1 MVATPPKTN
10 QAWLD
15 DLRGPERDAALEAL
29 RTLLVRSLTYAMRDR
44 ASVTEADIEDFV
56 QDALLKILDNLDTF
70 RGESRF
76 TTWANKIAVHVALS
90 ELRRRRWKDVSLQDL
105 TSQDA
110 QEDFVP
116 IVAADPGPQPE
127 QSVTQQML
135 LELVLRLIAEQ
146 LTDRQRQAMQ
156 AVMLHGMNLQEV
168 AVRMGTNRNALYKL
182 LHDARKRL
190 KKHLL
195 EQGLSPQEILAAF
208 ET

>member
-1 MVATPPKTN
+1 MVKTPQKTN
-10 QAWLD
+10 QEWLD
-15 DLRGPERDAALEAL
+15 SLQGPERDEAL
-29 RTLLVRSLTYAMRDR
+29 TELRAVLTRGLTYAMRDR
-44 ASVTEADIEDFV
+44 TSVTEADVEDFV
-56 QDALLKILDNLDTF
+56 QDALLKVLDNLNTF

-116 IVAADPGPQPE
+116 AVAADPGPLPE
-127 QSVTQQML
+127 RKVTQRML
-135 LELVLRLIAEQ
+135 MELVMRLIAEQ

-156 AVMLHGMNLQEV
+156 AVMMHGMNLQEV

-195 EQGLSPQEILAAF
+195 AEGLSPQEILAAF
-208 ET
+208 ER